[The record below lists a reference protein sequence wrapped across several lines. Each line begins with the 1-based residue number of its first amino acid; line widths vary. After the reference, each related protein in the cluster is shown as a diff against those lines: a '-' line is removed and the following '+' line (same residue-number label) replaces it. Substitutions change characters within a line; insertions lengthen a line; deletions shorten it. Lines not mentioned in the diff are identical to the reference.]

1 MKRIFKI
8 GLTILFSIGLLG
20 CMTNTKRY
28 HANSGVFQVSEYK
41 GDCKISFTSN
51 VAYQDYAVID
61 ESMYMAFLKVVE
73 DLDRRDCVE
82 KIIMI
87 SSSGGSV
94 SSAIKIGLIIN
105 QKGYST
111 SLQLGRGCS
120 SACGIIFIAGKERIA
135 LTAKTGGNSAIGFHQ
150 ISRNKVCSE
159 PTAPEYDSI
168 EKYANRVLPKN
179 VTPKFVSLMKSTSCK
194 SMSYVSALD
203 LEKIGIAT
211 KVQPHPWG
219 I

>member
-1 MKRIFKI
+1 
-8 GLTILFSIGLLG
+8 
-20 CMTNTKRY
+20 MTNIKLY
-28 HANSGVFQVSEYK
+28 DAYSGRFYVSEYK
-41 GDCKISFTSN
+41 GDCRISFTSN
-51 VAYQDYAVID
+51 SQYQDYALID
-61 ESMYMAFLKVVE
+61 ESMYYSFLKVVE
-73 DLDRRDCVE
+73 DLDKRDCAE

-111 SLQLGRGCS
+111 SLQLGQGCS
-120 SACGIIFIAGKERIA
+120 SSCGIIFIAGKERIA
-135 LTAKTGGNSAIGFHQ
+135 LTSKTMSNSSIGFHQ
-150 ISRNKVCSE
+150 ISRNKVCSD
-159 PTAPEYDSI
+159 PTAPEYEII

-179 VTPKFVSLMKSTSCK
+179 VSPKFVSLMKSTSCK
-194 SMSYVSALD
+194 SMSYVSAID